1 MIDISYEYD
10 YTICKIKKGCYTMIQ
25 IEDISH
31 AWVEVAG
38 FELERK
44 WGYPSYTFLHFFH
57 PVDIL
62 INGKMVHT
70 HPHACIL
77 YNIDTPQKF
86 YSKSQL
92 LHDWIHFEGDM
103 DEHFTKFGLE
113 YDTIYYPSNAEFITQ
128 ITMEL
133 EHDFL
138 SNKANKT
145 DFINAKI
152 DELFIKLHR
161 SCNNDDSF
169 VAETTTQA
177 VFRDLRSTVFST
189 LKEPWTVERMAKQV
203 NLSPSRFHSMYKKI
217 FGKSPVDDLIH
228 ARIQNAQNALLYS
241 NSSISEIARELGYN
255 NLSHFIRQFKAIC
268 GISPSQY
275 RERPNTDPAALHIQQ
290 NDYQSELRREFRI
303 NHKDYIEV
311 RRVR

>member
-1 MIDISYEYD
+1 MF
-10 YTICKIKKGCYTMIQ
+10 Q
-25 IEDISH
+25 IVDISH

-44 WGYPSYTFLHFFH
+44 QGYPSYTFLHFFH

-62 INGKMVHT
+62 VNGKMVHT
-70 HPHACIL
+70 RPHACIM

-92 LHDWIHFEGDM
+92 LHDWIHFDGDI
-103 DEHFTKFGLE
+103 DQHFTKFGLE
-113 YDTIYYPSNAEFITQ
+113 YDTLYYPSNAEFITQ

-138 SNKANKT
+138 SNKTNRT
-145 DFINAKI
+145 EFINAKT

-161 SCNNDDSF
+161 SCFSEDEF
-169 VAETTTQA
+169 VTETTTQA
-177 VFRDLRSTVFST
+177 LFRDLRGTVFST
-189 LKEPWTVERMAKQV
+189 LKEPWTVERMAKRV
-203 NLSPSRFHSMYKKI
+203 NLSPSRFHALYKKI
-217 FGKSPVDDLIH
+217 FGKSPVDDLIQ

-241 NSSISEIARELGYN
+241 NSSVSEIARELGYS
-255 NLSHFIRQFKAIC
+255 NLPHFIRQFKAIS

-275 RERPNTDPAALHIQQ
+275 RERPNTEPAPLHIQQ
-290 NDYQSELRREFRI
+290 NDYQSENRREFRI
-303 NHKDYIEV
+303 NHKDYVEI
-311 RRVR
+311 RRIR